1 MGAAVVIVGEG
12 WAGWVADRV
21 GVPVDTSGVEVCPDL
36 PQPPRAREMMAV
48 KMIKYLDLIG

>member
-21 GVPVDTSGVEVCPDL
+21 GVPVDTSGVEVCPDF